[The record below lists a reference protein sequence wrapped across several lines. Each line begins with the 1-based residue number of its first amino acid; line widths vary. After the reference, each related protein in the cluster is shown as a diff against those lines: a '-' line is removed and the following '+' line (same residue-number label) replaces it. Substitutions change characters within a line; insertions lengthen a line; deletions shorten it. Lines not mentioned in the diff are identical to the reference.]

1 MVHIPGSDAVTH
13 AEDDSELVTGE
24 AVALDVRP
32 AGFVLRAAG
41 TMIDWLVYF
50 GSYIVLLLLVVSV
63 AGPLGIDEAALSAV
77 AIVTLVVCIVVAPLT
92 VELASGGKSL
102 GRLAVGARIVR
113 DDGGAI
119 SFRHAFIRALTGVL
133 EIYLTF
139 GGFAALFALLS
150 GRSKRMGDFLAGT
163 YSQHERI
170 PRTVPNVFGVP
181 AALEE
186 WARTADVGRM
196 PDRLARRIAQ
206 FLSQTRSLVPGT
218 RARLAADLAA
228 EASAWVFPV
237 PSADPELFLA
247 AITALRRD
255 RDAAAL
261 RLEAERL
268 TSLDPVLHG
277 LPHGF
282 PDRP

>member
-1 MVHIPGSDAVTH
+1 MARIPGPDAVEH
-13 AEDDSELVTGE
+13 ADDDSELVTGE

-41 TMIDWLVYF
+41 TMIDWLLYF
-50 GSYIVLLLLVVSV
+50 GSYLLLLLLILNLS
-63 AGPLGIDEAALSAV
+63 GPLGIDDAALSAV
-77 AIVTLVVCIVVAPLT
+77 AIVTLVICIVVAPLT

-102 GRLAVGARIVR
+102 GKLAVGARIVR

-119 SFRHAFIRALTGVL
+119 TFRHAFIRALTGVL

-150 GRSKRMGDFLAGT
+150 GRSKRMGDYLAGT

-170 PRTVPNVFGVP
+170 PRTVPNMFGVP
-181 AALEE
+181 VPLQE
-186 WARTADVGRM
+186 WSLTADVGRM

-206 FLSQTRSLVPGT
+206 FLSQAGGLVPAT
-218 RARLAADLAA
+218 RARIAADLAH
-228 EASAWVFPV
+228 EASAWVYPV
-237 PSADPELFLA
+237 PAADAELFLA

-255 RDAAAL
+255 RDAQSL

-268 TSLDPVLHG
+268 KSLDPVLHG

-282 PDRP
+282 PDRG

>member
-1 MVHIPGSDAVTH
+1 MARTPGPEAIAH

-41 TMIDWLVYF
+41 AILDWLVYF
-50 GSYIVLLLLVVSV
+50 GSYILLLLLMASL
-63 AGPLGIDEAALSAV
+63 AGALGIDEAAIA
-77 AIVTLVVCIVVAPLT
+77 AIAISTLVLCIVVAPIA
-92 VELASGGKSL
+92 VELGTSGKSL
-102 GRLAVGARIVR
+102 GKLAVGARIVR

-119 SFRHAFIRALTGVL
+119 TFRHAFIRALTAVL

-150 GRSKRMGDFLAGT
+150 GRSKRMGDYLAGT
-163 YSQHERI
+163 YAQHERL
-170 PRTVPNVFGVP
+170 PKVVPNVFGVP
-181 AALEE
+181 VDLRE
-186 WARTADVGRM
+186 WSLTADVGRL

-206 FLSQTRSLVPGT
+206 FLSQAGSLIPATRS
-218 RARLAADLAA
+218 RIAAELAA
-228 EASAWVFPV
+228 ETALWVSPV
-237 PSADPELFLA
+237 PHADPELFLA
-247 AITALRRD
+247 AVTALRRD
-255 RDAAAL
+255 RDAVAL

-268 TSLDPVLHG
+268 GSLDSVLHG

-282 PDRP
+282 PDRG